1 MANIHSEHHEM
12 LFKKTG
18 IWKKVYVI
26 VEQED
31 RRSKLNTDDLAE
43 TTWYFK
49 VNKSKK
55 QTNMSNT
62 EKENKSIAFE
72 IEFKKT
78 RMLPSEFMS
87 AMKMYSPKDSRKEGL
102 KWKVN

>member
-1 MANIHSEHHEM
+1 MKCG
-12 LFKKTG
+12 LKTG
-18 IWKKVYVI
+18 IWKKVYGI
-26 VEQED
+26 VEQEA

-62 EKENKSIAFE
+62 EEENKSIAFE
-72 IEFKKT
+72 IEFKEN
-78 RMLPSEFMS
+78 RMLSSEFMS
-87 AMKMYSPKDSRKEGL
+87 AMKMYTHVSK
-102 KWKVN
+102 N